1 MNNQTKTSKRSTSD
15 FRNENDH
22 SDEVTTYFYEYFDF
36 PEEMP
41 KIEPTEST
49 LEKNFA
55 GKDEGNDIFSLI
67 EASNNSEWVYSLFSY
82 FFDSLGIPAISLPGS
97 DGGGSIQ
104 GGKTT
109 FENFG
114 TVYFTHLLKL
124 SFTTVK

>member
-1 MNNQTKTSKRSTSD
+1 MNNQTVTSKRSTSD

-55 GKDEGNDIFSLI
+55 GKDERNDIFFTELQMLKGCYFQI
-67 EASNNSEWVYSLFSY
+67 FLTHWGFRLFPCQDLMEEGLSKEE
-82 FFDSLGIPAISLPGS
+82 
-97 DGGGSIQ
+97 
-104 GGKTT
+104 KT
-109 FENFG
+109 
-114 TVYFTHLLKL
+114 LLKIL
-124 SFTTVK
+124 GL